1 MPDSLVTDESAQTRI
16 YNEITLRYEKIQHVS
31 GPTLNK
37 IATSTWF
44 NQTWVRDGRGMMIN
58 CEQPLLARAD
68 VFGNKPGPDFDQQ
81 HFALAV
87 TQRVS
92 HLFNI
97 RKNSTAV
104 MPGLGLRE
112 TMTRLQDAQEMGRRV
127 ALREVEAQVCN
138 FDTRVEKANA
148 KVATGK
154 H

>member
-1 MPDSLVTDESAQTRI
+1 
-16 YNEITLRYEKIQHVS
+16 
-31 GPTLNK
+31 
-37 IATSTWF
+37 
-44 NQTWVRDGRGMMIN
+44 MIN

-87 TQRVS
+87 TKRVS

-112 TMTRLQDAQEMGRRV
+112 TMTRVQDAQEMGRRV

-148 KVATGK
+148 KVLPGSIDPNHAESLVISLLLRSSPMQLFLQIKTPLSVPVNFSIINSGLI
-154 H
+154 